1 MAQPLTDLDCV
12 YRPRSVALVGVTDR
26 PGRPGSMLLA
36 NLVGKGFTGTVYPVA
51 RNADRV
57 GGRRCYRSVAELPE
71 PVDLAYLLLPA
82 AAAVD
87 AAEQCAA
94 LGVRAAIVGASG
106 FAEAGTDEGRA
117 LQERLARVAA
127 SGMRVVGPNCNG
139 VYNAIDRISL
149 GFNAAHSMDLRPGGT
164 AVLSHS
170 GALFSTMMLRAERL
184 GLGLA
189 YFGSVGNEADLTI
202 LDHLDYVLDQPA
214 TRVACLVI
222 DSLPDGA
229 RFAALA
235 RHAAGRGVRL
245 LALKLGSTDTGAAV
259 AVAHSSRL
267 AGRQDAY
274 GSLFSSLG
282 VGLVETVE
290 QLMTAAAMLDR
301 ERAVPRG
308 SRVGALVMSGGAGAL
323 LADSAY
329 RHGVPMASFTD
340 GTQRALEAVA
350 FSARPVNPVDTGITG
365 GRPVSTNCSAS
376 SARTRTSV
384 WSRRSTTRRST
395 RPGARCSRISS
406 SRARPPPAN
415 RTCSSRRAGSP
426 ARNGSATTTA
436 ACSSS
441 TTPTCAS
448 RPSPRRPPQHCPLWT
463 FRVARADGTMLSDVE
478 SLALLEN
485 AGLPVVATH
494 VVGDADAAVAA
505 ADAVGW
511 PVVLKGSAPGVSQQ
525 IRRRPRHGRPA
536 RRCLAAGGG
545 GTHVRRRRRIRRAAA
560 RHRRRGGAHRLV
572 TEPGLGQF
580 LIVGTGGVHTEA
592 IADTALVP
600 LGATRDAMRSAVLRT
615 RLGRV
620 LSSSR
625 WRRKETVDEVVEA
638 MVCLAGLARARPLAA
653 VDVNP
658 LVLTPSGPV
667 AVDALVVASDVE
679 DNPRA
684 H

>member
-36 NLVGKGFTGTVYPVA
+36 NLVGKGFTGAVYPVA
-51 RNADRV
+51 RNAERV

-87 AAEQCAA
+87 AAEECAA

-229 RFAALA
+229 RFASLA
-235 RHAAGRGVRL
+235 RRAADRGVRL
-245 LALKLGSTDTGAAV
+245 LALKLGSTETGAAV

-274 GSLFSSLG
+274 RSLFSSLG

-323 LADSAY
+323 LADSAH

-350 FSARPVNPVDTGITG
+350 SSARPVNPVDTGITG
-365 GRPVSTNCSAS
+365 GRPASTNCSAS
-376 SARTRTSV
+376 SAGTRTSV
-384 WSRRSTTRRST
+384 WSRPSTTRGST
-395 RPGARCSRISS
+395 RPGACCSRISS
-406 SRARPPPAN
+406 SRARSPPETARAHRAGRAHRRGTAPL
-415 RTCSSRRAGSP
+415 RRRRRARRRRHRRVLRG
-426 ARNGSATTTA
+426 
-436 ACSSS
+436 
-441 TTPTCAS
+441 
-448 RPSPRRPPQHCPLWT
+448 PRRGVRRSTVHCGLC
-463 FRVARADGTMLSDVE
+463 RVARRGRNDAE
-478 SLALLEN
+478 RRRSLALLEK
-485 AGLPVVATH
+485 AGLPVVETH

-505 ADAVGW
+505 AEAVGW
-511 PVVLKGSAPGVSQQ
+511 PVVLKGSAPGVGHKSDADLVAVGL
-525 IRRRPRHGRPA
+525 RDA
-536 RRCLAAGGG
+536 VSL
-545 GTHVRRRRRIRRAAA
+545 RAAA
-560 RHRRRGGAHRLV
+560 ARMADAVGGFVVQPLVAGGAEALVGLV
-572 TEPGLGQF
+572 TEPELGQF

-600 LGATRDAMRSAVLRT
+600 LGATRDAMRSALLRT

-620 LSSSR
+620 LTSSR

-679 DNPRA
+679 DDPRA
-684 H
+684 Q